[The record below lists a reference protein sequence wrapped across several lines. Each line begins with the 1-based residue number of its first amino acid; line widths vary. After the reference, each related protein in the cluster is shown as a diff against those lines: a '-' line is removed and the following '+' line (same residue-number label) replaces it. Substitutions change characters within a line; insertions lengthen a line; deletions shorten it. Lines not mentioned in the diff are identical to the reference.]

1 MAIKQLIL
9 AGFFGM
15 FLINMTFCPNVI
27 GAENNIEQSV
37 NQNRLHPRI
46 VQLEDMIGMTSP
58 VKKRVEIVSPKSIFI
73 DVTFSSGIKFE
84 HTDGNS
90 KLRLFNEFLGS
101 GGGFFDYDNDGDLD
115 IYLVNGAYQVGE
127 EAGKSVLNIL
137 YRNNG
142 DGTFFDVT
150 DTTNVGDTGYGVG
163 CTIGDYDNDGNVD
176 LYITNFGSNICYRN
190 NGDGTFTDVST
201 QAGIANKQW
210 GTSCAFVDLN
220 NDGSLDLYITNY
232 ADYDLERD
240 RRCEIGGVWVYCGP
254 RSYPPDVDVCYRNN
268 GNGTFTD
275 FSQQSGI
282 LNVAAGHGLG
292 VTFGDYD
299 NDGDSDLYVANDRD
313 PNFLFYNQGGGVF
326 EEVALMLGVAYNDM
340 GDEEAGMGTAFGD
353 YNNDGFLDLTVSNF
367 QNETNTVYRNGNGE
381 FFEDATTTAGIAEV
395 THNFLGWGINF
406 FDYDNDGY
414 KDIFVANGHVMDN
427 INQVNKHVM
436 FPQKNLLFRNLS
448 DGTFRNISDHSGLAL
463 EKVSRAVAFGDY
475 DNDGDIDILVTNW
488 NQTPD
493 LLRNDVGNQKNWIQI
508 NAVGIKSNRSAIG
521 ARAKIVAGN
530 LIQYQE
536 VNSSN
541 GYLSFSDLR
550 LHFGLGSFQ
559 RVDTLEIRWPSGR
572 IDKSVNLEVN
582 QRYIA
587 TEGIGVQV
595 Y

>member
-46 VQLEDMIGMTSP
+46 VQLEDVIGMTSP

-101 GGGFFDYDNDGDLD
+101 GGGFFDSDNDGDLD

-313 PNFLFYNQGGGVF
+313 PNFLFY
-326 EEVALMLGVAYNDM
+326 
-340 GDEEAGMGTAFGD
+340 
-353 YNNDGFLDLTVSNF
+353 
-367 QNETNTVYRNGNGE
+367 R
-381 FFEDATTTAGIAEV
+381 
-395 THNFLGWGINF
+395 
-406 FDYDNDGY
+406 
-414 KDIFVANGHVMDN
+414 
-427 INQVNKHVM
+427 
-436 FPQKNLLFRNLS
+436 
-448 DGTFRNISDHSGLAL
+448 
-463 EKVSRAVAFGDY
+463 
-475 DNDGDIDILVTNW
+475 
-488 NQTPD
+488 
-493 LLRNDVGNQKNWIQI
+493 
-508 NAVGIKSNRSAIG
+508 
-521 ARAKIVAGN
+521 
-530 LIQYQE
+530 
-536 VNSSN
+536 
-541 GYLSFSDLR
+541 
-550 LHFGLGSFQ
+550 
-559 RVDTLEIRWPSGR
+559 
-572 IDKSVNLEVN
+572 
-582 QRYIA
+582 
-587 TEGIGVQV
+587 
-595 Y
+595 